1 MATKNTNTNQ
11 EFTFEI
17 VEHIGVL
24 SISSSGWTRELN
36 RVSFSGG
43 APRFDIRSFDPEHKK
58 MSKGLRLHEKEMEAL
73 AKMLKDRF

>member
-1 MATKNTNTNQ
+1 MATKNNNTNQ

-36 RVSFSGG
+36 RISFSGG
-43 APRFDIRSFDPEHKK
+43 APRYDIRSFDPEHKK
-58 MSKGLRLHEKEMEAL
+58 MSKGLRLHEKELETL
-73 AKMLKDRF
+73 VKLLKDRF